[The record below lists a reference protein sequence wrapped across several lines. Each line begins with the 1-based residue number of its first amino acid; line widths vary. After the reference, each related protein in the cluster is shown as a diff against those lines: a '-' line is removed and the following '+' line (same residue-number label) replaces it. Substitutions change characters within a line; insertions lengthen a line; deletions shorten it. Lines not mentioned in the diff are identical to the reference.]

1 MPTVIQGNVA
11 SSGTL
16 LQNYLFKKTLENF
29 ESELYFAKMGEK
41 PMVSE
46 GYSTVSWAKPSKLT
60 RSVAQSTLVEGVTPA
75 SAAFSFAT
83 VTATPVQYGLY
94 VEVSDQLLNVAP
106 VDILGKA
113 AVEVRNN
120 LARVI
125 DQVIQAEAMAGS
137 EYIYASADHTTRAT
151 LDSTDVMTGAY
162 INKAVIKLK
171 TEDAPTFDGYYVAI
185 AHPQVAGDLKTESN
199 GAWIEFS
206 KYTTPE
212 KLFKG
217 EIYALYGARIVESSN
232 VQTFA
237 STVTVFPTLVMGKGA
252 YGVADFSSA
261 EVLYSPLGASK
272 SDPLAQRATV
282 GAKVFFAAKR
292 LQEKGMLRIESAA
305 TSVAGAT
312 T

>member
-1 MPTVIQGNVA
+1 MPIATQGNIA

-41 PMVSE
+41 PMVAD
-46 GYSTVSWAKPSKLT
+46 GYSTVSWTKPSKLT
-60 RSVAQSTLVEGVTPA
+60 RTAAQTTLTEGVTPA
-75 SAAFSFAT
+75 SAAFTFAT
-83 VTATPVQYGLY
+83 ISATPVQYGLY
-94 VEVSDQLLNVAP
+94 VEVSDLLMNVAP
-106 VDILGKA
+106 IDVLGKA

-125 DQVIQAEAMAGS
+125 DQVIQTEVMAGTNVLYGGS
-137 EYIYASADHTTRAT
+137 AVNRAGLGASDK
-151 LDSTDVMTGAY
+151 MTGALV
-162 INKAVIKLK
+162 NKSAIKLK
-171 TEDAPTFDGYYVAI
+171 SLDAPTFDGYYVAV
-185 AHPQVAGDLKTESN
+185 AHPLVTGDLKAESN

-217 EIYALYGARIVESSN
+217 EVYALYGVRIVESSN

-237 STVTVFPTLVMGKGA
+237 STVTVYPTLVMGRGA
-252 YGVADFSSA
+252 YGVADFSAA

-282 GAKVFFAAKR
+282 GAKVFFASKR
-292 LQEKGMLRIESAA
+292 LQEDALVRIESAA
-305 TSVAGAT
+305 TAV
-312 T
+312 

>member
-16 LQNYLFKKTLENF
+16 LQNWLFKKTLENF

-60 RSVAQSTLVEGVTPA
+60 RSVSQTTLVEGVTPA
-75 SAAFSFAT
+75 SAAFAFAT

-120 LARVI
+120 LARII
-125 DQVIQAEAMAGS
+125 DQVIQAEVVAGS
-137 EYIYASADHTTRAT
+137 NVIWGGDATNRPSIDANDKIIAADLRDAAT
-151 LDSTDVMTGAY
+151 
-162 INKAVIKLK
+162 KLK
-171 TEDAPTFDGYYVAI
+171 SLDAHTFDGYYVAI
-185 AHPQVAGDLKTESN
+185 AHPLVSGDLKAESN

-217 EIYALYGARIVESSN
+217 EIGALFGVRIVESSN
-232 VQTFA
+232 VQSFA
-237 STVTVFPTLVMGKGA
+237 STVTVYPTMVMGKGA

-292 LQEKGMLRIESAA
+292 LQEDAMVRIESAA
-305 TSVAGAT
+305 TAV
-312 T
+312 